1 MDNSWVR
8 YGCGALLVNILFDL
22 IVNKSLT
29 DFNIG
34 IVLIFI
40 LIVLTYITIQLDKNN
55 EKD

>member
-1 MDNSWVR
+1 MDNSWIR
-8 YGCGALLVNILFDL
+8 MIGAALIVNILFDL